1 MSDKLLIKEKELYRL
16 NKALEIKTRHVLEEI
31 KSITDRRI
39 HDNSSRQNNDTHNT
53 TDRNKRNSEY
63 SMNTNNKLLQNITIE
78 RNPVSLDTLTEGTS
92 NLSKQNFENFR
103 NQNGANKVNEIV
115 LYEGNSPE
123 NKALINFLK
132 SKIDMLYNELK
143 VIQVEY
149 KNKVNDCERLEGE
162 NKKLDCCKLK
172 LHNQV
177 ASLKE
182 TVTKLENN
190 NSNLH
195 EQNLASNTE
204 NSNLKKD
211 IEGLRKE
218 IKTLNNQLNNYD
230 LRLNRSLEENE
241 KLKNTIKFNH
251 FEEKELRDQ
260 IRKLQEDKRQG
271 IKHLEKQRLELL
283 QAFKK
288 QLLLIDNL
296 KKQNAFMTA
305 VEHMQLVEEDFSK
318 LLLWKP
324 NNL

>member
-1 MSDKLLIKEKELYRL
+1 MSDKLLIKEKELYQL

-31 KSITDRRI
+31 KSIADRRF
-39 HDNSSRQNNDTHNT
+39 HNNSSRQNNDLPNT
-53 TDRNKRNSEY
+53 IDRDKKNSEH
-63 SMNTNNKLLQNITIE
+63 SLNTNKVLQNITIE
-78 RNPVSLDTLTEGTS
+78 QSTVPLHNIIESTS
-92 NLSKQNFENFR
+92 NLSKQNFENLQ
-103 NQNGANKVNEIV
+103 NQNGVNKNNETV
-115 LYEGNSPE
+115 LHEGNNSE
-123 NKALINFLK
+123 NKTLINFLK
-132 SKIDMLYNELK
+132 SKIDMLHNELK

-149 KNKVNDCERLEGE
+149 KNKVNDYERLESE

-177 ASLKE
+177 TSLKE

-195 EQNLASNTE
+195 DQNLASNTE
-204 NSNLKKD
+204 NLNLRKD
-211 IEGLRKE
+211 VEGLKKE
-218 IKTLNNQLNNYD
+218 IKTLNHQLNNFD

-251 FEEKELRDQ
+251 LEEKELRDQ

-288 QLLLIDNL
+288 QSLLIDNL

-305 VEHMQLVEEDFSK
+305 VEHMQFVEEDFSK

>member
-39 HDNSSRQNNDTHNT
+39 HDNSSRQNNDTYNT

-78 RNPVSLDTLTEGTS
+78 RNPISLDTLTEGTS
-92 NLSKQNFENFR
+92 NLSKQNFENFQ

-162 NKKLDCCKLK
+162 NKKLDCGKLK

-195 EQNLASNTE
+195 EQNLASTTE
-204 NSNLKKD
+204 NSNL
-211 IEGLRKE
+211 R
-218 IKTLNNQLNNYD
+218 
-230 LRLNRSLEENE
+230 
-241 KLKNTIKFNH
+241 
-251 FEEKELRDQ
+251 KELRDQ

>member
-204 NSNLKKD
+204 NSNLKK
-211 IEGLRKE
+211 
-218 IKTLNNQLNNYD
+218 
-230 LRLNRSLEENE
+230 
-241 KLKNTIKFNH
+241 
-251 FEEKELRDQ
+251 ELRDQ

>member
-63 SMNTNNKLLQNITIE
+63 LMNTNNKLLQNITIE
-78 RNPVSLDTLTEGTS
+78 RNPVSLDTLTEGAS
-92 NLSKQNFENFR
+92 NLSKQNFENFQ
-103 NQNGANKVNEIV
+103 NQNGTNKVNEIV
-115 LYEGNSPE
+115 LYEGNNPE

-204 NSNLKKD
+204 NSNL
-211 IEGLRKE
+211 R
-218 IKTLNNQLNNYD
+218 
-230 LRLNRSLEENE
+230 
-241 KLKNTIKFNH
+241 
-251 FEEKELRDQ
+251 KELRDQ

>member
-1 MSDKLLIKEKELYRL
+1 MSDELLIKEKELYRL

-31 KSITDRRI
+31 KSITGQRF
-39 HDNSSRQNNDTHNT
+39 HNNSSRQNNDTLNT
-53 TDRNKRNSEY
+53 TNRDKKNSEY
-63 SMNTNNKLLQNITIE
+63 SMNTNKLLQNITIE
-78 RNPVSLDTLTEGTS
+78 QNAVPLHTIIEGTS
-92 NLSKQNFENFR
+92 NLSKQNFENLQ
-103 NQNGANKVNEIV
+103 NQNEVNKVNEV
-115 LYEGNSPE
+115 LYEGNNSE

-132 SKIDMLYNELK
+132 SKIDMLHNELK
-143 VIQVEY
+143 IIQVEY
-149 KNKVNDCERLEGE
+149 KNKVNDYEKLENE

-190 NSNLH
+190 NFNLH
-195 EQNLASNTE
+195 DQNLASNTE
-204 NSNLKKD
+204 NSNLRKD

-218 IKTLNNQLNNYD
+218 IKTLNHQLNNYD

-288 QLLLIDNL
+288 QSLLIDNL

>member
-63 SMNTNNKLLQNITIE
+63 LMNTNNKLLQNITIE
-78 RNPVSLDTLTEGTS
+78 RNPVSLDTLTEGAS
-92 NLSKQNFENFR
+92 NLSKQNFENFQ
-103 NQNGANKVNEIV
+103 NQNGTNKVNEIV
-115 LYEGNSPE
+115 LYEGNNPE

-204 NSNLKKD
+204 NSNLRKD

-251 FEEKELRDQ
+251 FEEKVCML
-260 IRKLQEDKRQG
+260 
-271 IKHLEKQRLELL
+271 
-283 QAFKK
+283 
-288 QLLLIDNL
+288 
-296 KKQNAFMTA
+296 
-305 VEHMQLVEEDFSK
+305 S
-318 LLLWKP
+318 W
-324 NNL
+324 